1 MVQEEAI
8 KDAILR
14 SKRDGME
21 NDRIHVLRGTIA
33 SRSCPLCGHHEIGL
47 VTKDGEF
54 HVLKQGME
62 VQVHAPS
69 GIPPF
74 LWGEPDSP
82 PGKDSPQENSEPSV
96 PWVPGPMLSKK
107 RLRMKYAV
115 RIEANH
121 GAMSPETY
129 RLAYLDKIERLI
141 DKEIFIPIPVIL
153 DRYFTAP
160 NLASGNPRQIA
171 EAMWKELA
179 EIREPAR
186 RVEEW
191 LITGKTS
198 AFAGELER
206 EEVKEELPVNQG
218 EEEALLKELEDL
230 TIEDFLALL

>member
-1 MVQEEAI
+1 
-8 KDAILR
+8 
-14 SKRDGME
+14 ME
-21 NDRIHVLRGTIA
+21 NDRMAGLKGIIA

-54 HVLKQGME
+54 HALKQGME

-74 LWGEPDSP
+74 VWGKPDSP
-82 PGKDSPQENSEPSV
+82 PGKDSPQENSETCI
-96 PWVPGPMLSKK
+96 PWAPGPILSKK
-107 RLRMKYAV
+107 KLRMKYAV

-129 RLAYLDKIERLI
+129 RIAYLDKMERLI
-141 DKEIFIPIPVIL
+141 EKEIFIPIPVIL

-179 EIREPAR
+179 EVREPAR

-191 LITGKTS
+191 LLTGEAS
-198 AFAGELER
+198 LFAGELGSQ
-206 EEVKEELPVNQG
+206 EEEEDLRKGQTD
-218 EEEALLKELEDL
+218 EEALLKELEEL
-230 TIEDFLALL
+230 TLEDFLALL